1 MEKNAGKYLSISFA
15 VLTCIALILSLK
27 ISLVY
32 IRAESYYGNETYF
45 ENGFHFLK
53 RDIITLANE
62 LFYDVGAS
70 SIKKSF
76 VCYVWFSAQSE
87 LFFLCRDCCV
97 PSRTPSCFCTIAVS
111 VALVFSLIYTIL
123 GIVYAEAVEVIISEE
138 ELSVSVSTYSYFS
151 FVAVLV
157 AGVLLFRDGSL
168 ISRRLRKTDK
178 VAKSSQSQILEE
190 KELKTVEVLL
200 RYKEL
205 FDRGV
210 ITEQEYE
217 NKKERCW
224 RKQRKQLEEK
234 APIKYRSF
242 SKIPDRA
249 KA

>member
-1 MEKNAGKYLSISFA
+1 MTENVRKYLSISFA

-32 IRAESYYGNETYF
+32 IRAEELPGVAAYF
-45 ENGFHFLK
+45 ENGFSFLN
-53 RDIITLANE
+53 RNNLTIAHYLFDNLGVLAFK
-62 LFYDVGAS
+62 LICLLCVVFGAIGVVLS
-70 SIKKSF
+70 LSG
-76 VCYVWFSAQSE
+76 
-87 LFFLCRDCCV
+87 LLCSV
-97 PSRTPSCFCTIAVS
+97 KNAKLLCTIAVS

-138 ELSVSVSTYSYFS
+138 ELSVSVSTYSYLS

-157 AGVLLFRDGSL
+157 AGVLYFVTAPNFATAP
-168 ISRRLRKTDK
+168 KTDK

-217 NKKERCW
+217 NKKRALLGES
-224 RKQRKQLEEK
+224 KEK
-234 APIKYRSF
+234 S
-242 SKIPDRA
+242 
-249 KA
+249 

>member
-1 MEKNAGKYLSISFA
+1 MRCIIMEKNAGKYLSISFA

-70 SIKKSF
+70 SIKII
-76 VCYVWFSAQSE
+76 C
-87 LFFLCRDCCV
+87 LLCVVFGAIGVVLSLSGLLCSV
-97 PSRTPSCFCTIAVS
+97 KNAKLLCTIAVS

-157 AGVLLFRDGSL
+157 AGVLYFVTAP
-168 ISRRLRKTDK
+168 KTDK

-217 NKKERCW
+217 NKKRALLGE
-224 RKQRKQLEEK
+224 
-234 APIKYRSF
+234 
-242 SKIPDRA
+242 SKENS
-249 KA
+249 

>member
-32 IRAESYYGNETYF
+32 VRVVELPGVVAYF
-45 ENGFHFLK
+45 ENGFSFLN
-53 RDIITLANE
+53 RNNLTIAHYLFDNLGVLAFK
-62 LFYDVGAS
+62 LICMLCVVFGAIGVVLS
-70 SIKKSF
+70 LSG
-76 VCYVWFSAQSE
+76 
-87 LFFLCRDCCV
+87 LLCSV
-97 PSRTPSCFCTIAVS
+97 KNAKLLCTIAVS

-157 AGVLLFRDGSL
+157 AGVLYFVTAPNFATAP
-168 ISRRLRKTDK
+168 KTDK

-205 FDRGV
+205 FDKGV

-217 NKKERCW
+217 NKKRALLGES
-224 RKQRKQLEEK
+224 KEK
-234 APIKYRSF
+234 S
-242 SKIPDRA
+242 
-249 KA
+249 

>member
-32 IRAESYYGNETYF
+32 IRAKSYYGNETYF

-70 SIKKSF
+70 SIKII
-76 VCYVWFSAQSE
+76 C
-87 LFFLCRDCCV
+87 LLCVVFGAIGVVLSLSGLLCSV
-97 PSRTPSCFCTIAVS
+97 KNAKLLCTIAVS

-157 AGVLLFRDGSL
+157 AGALYFVTAP
-168 ISRRLRKTDK
+168 KTDK

-205 FDRGV
+205 FDKGV

-217 NKKERCW
+217 NKKRALLGES
-224 RKQRKQLEEK
+224 KEK
-234 APIKYRSF
+234 S
-242 SKIPDRA
+242 
-249 KA
+249 

>member
-70 SIKKSF
+70 SIKII
-76 VCYVWFSAQSE
+76 C
-87 LFFLCRDCCV
+87 LLCVVFGAIGVVLSLSGLLCSV
-97 PSRTPSCFCTIAVS
+97 KNAKLLCTIAVS

-157 AGVLLFRDGSL
+157 VGVLYFVKIGRASC
-168 ISRRLRKTDK
+168 R
-178 VAKSSQSQILEE
+178 
-190 KELKTVEVLL
+190 
-200 RYKEL
+200 
-205 FDRGV
+205 
-210 ITEQEYE
+210 
-217 NKKERCW
+217 ERV
-224 RKQRKQLEEK
+224 
-234 APIKYRSF
+234 
-242 SKIPDRA
+242 
-249 KA
+249 

>member
-1 MEKNAGKYLSISFA
+1 MTENVRKYLSISFA

-32 IRAESYYGNETYF
+32 IRAEELPGVAAYF
-45 ENGFHFLK
+45 ENGFSFLNRNNLTIAHYLFDNLGVLAFKLICLLCVVFGAIGGVLSLSGLLCSAKNAK
-53 RDIITLANE
+53 R
-62 LFYDVGAS
+62 
-70 SIKKSF
+70 
-76 VCYVWFSAQSE
+76 
-87 LFFLCRDCCV
+87 LC
-97 PSRTPSCFCTIAVS
+97 TFAVS

-157 AGVLLFRDGSL
+157 AGVLYFVTAPNFATAP
-168 ISRRLRKTDK
+168 KTDK

-205 FDRGV
+205 FDKGV

-217 NKKERCW
+217 NKKRALLGES
-224 RKQRKQLEEK
+224 KEK
-234 APIKYRSF
+234 S
-242 SKIPDRA
+242 
-249 KA
+249 

>member
-70 SIKKSF
+70 SIKII
-76 VCYVWFSAQSE
+76 C
-87 LFFLCRDCCV
+87 LLCVVFGAIGVVLSLSGLLCSV
-97 PSRTPSCFCTIAVS
+97 KNAKLLCTIAVS

-157 AGVLLFRDGSL
+157 AGALYFVTAP
-168 ISRRLRKTDK
+168 KADK
-178 VAKSSQSQILEE
+178 VAESLQSQVLEE

-217 NKKERCW
+217 NKKRALLGE
-224 RKQRKQLEEK
+224 
-234 APIKYRSF
+234 
-242 SKIPDRA
+242 SKENS
-249 KA
+249 